1 MVYHLLQVLPAM
13 NLRIGRVG
21 PSYNKPIIR
30 IFFAR
35 VKMISSAHK
44 MAEGLFF
51 LWHRVYY
58 LV

>member
-1 MVYHLLQVLPAM
+1 M

-35 VKMISSAHK
+35 VKMIASAHK